1 MDVLSILVISFGSIL
16 VALLALFGVSD
27 YIHPVSDM
35 KLSGIYARKTP
46 KRHR

>member
-1 MDVLSILVISFGSIL
+1 MDVLSILVVAFGSIL
-16 VALLALFGVSD
+16 VALLAFLGVSD

-46 KRHR
+46 RRYR